1 MPYRLKFLLSNKEI
15 GMKLKKLFKYVLVF
29 VFCFFLA
36 ACGKNADQ
44 KDVKEEMA
52 DSTQTEVQTSEEEE
66 KEEEA
71 KESGDGETRVLVDSQ
86 KREVT
91 IPKDVKKIVCV
102 GVGTLRYT
110 CYMDS
115 EDLIVGV
122 EDHEKEEPVLERPYN
137 YVNFEK
143 FKDLPGI
150 GDNGEPNLEKIIELE
165 PDVILTIDSLK
176 IGADEMQ
183 EKTNIPVVSIPIA
196 DSSLDER
203 NYEIFRI
210 LGELYNKEE
219 KAKEMTAY
227 LDEIKEDLENRTKD
241 IKPEDRP
248 SVYVA
253 GLSFKGH
260 HGFEGTEANYGPLT
274 LSYCRNLADEV
285 DGQEGFFEID
295 LEKVLEWDPDIILL
309 DFNGF
314 DIIKDQ
320 YEKNKDLF
328 ESLSAV
334 KNGNV
339 YSQISYR
346 HCATNLD
353 TALIDAYYAG
363 KVSFPDKFEDVDMD
377 EKAKEIYTKFIGED
391 IYPAQKEA
399 GLEFRKLEIGK

>member
-1 MPYRLKFLLSNKEI
+1 
-15 GMKLKKLFKYVLVF
+15 MKLKRIFNVIAVF
-29 VFCFFLA
+29 IFCFLLA
-36 ACGKNADQ
+36 ACGKDANPADTDDKAAKQ
-44 KDVKEEMA
+44 VESNVAKNEKSNKDA
-52 DSTQTEVQTSEEEE
+52 N
-66 KEEEA
+66 
-71 KESGDGETRVLVDSQ
+71 DGSKVIVDGL

-91 IPKDVKKIVCV
+91 VPKDVKKIVCV

-122 EDHEKEEPVLERPYN
+122 EDHEKEKPVLARPYN
-137 YVNFEK
+137 YVNFDK

-150 GDNGEPNLEKIIELE
+150 GDNGDPNIEKIIELA

-176 IGADEMQ
+176 MGVDELQ
-183 EKTNIPVVSIPIA
+183 KKTNIPVVSIPIA

-210 LGELYNKEE
+210 LGELYNKED

-227 LDEIKEDLENRTKD
+227 LDEIKDDLNKRTGD
-241 IKPEDRP
+241 IKAEDKP
-248 SVYVA
+248 SVYVS
-253 GLSFKGH
+253 GLSFKGS

-274 LSYCRNLADEV
+274 LSNSRNLADEV
-285 DGQEGFFEID
+285 EGQKGFFEID

-309 DFNGF
+309 DFNGY

-320 YEKNKDLF
+320 YDKNKELF
-328 ESLSAV
+328 ESLSAF
-334 KNGNV
+334 KNGKV

-363 KVSFPDKFEDVDMD
+363 KVSFPDRFEDVDMD
-377 EKAKEIYTKFIGED
+377 QKAKEIYEKFIGED

-399 GLEFRKLEIGK
+399 GLEFRKIEIGK

>member
-1 MPYRLKFLLSNKEI
+1 
-15 GMKLKKLFKYVLVF
+15 MKLSMKRIFNIVGVF

-36 ACGKNADQ
+36 ACGKDAKPADTEDGADN
-44 KDVKEEMA
+44 KVASEVAEDEKNDEDKKE
-52 DSTQTEVQTSEEEE
+52 DSNGTKVI
-66 KEEEA
+66 
-71 KESGDGETRVLVDSQ
+71 VDSL

-91 IPKDVKKIVCV
+91 VPKDVKKIVCV

-122 EDHEKEEPVLERPYN
+122 EDHEKKEPVLARPYN
-137 YVNFEK
+137 YVNFDK

-150 GDNGEPNLEKIIELE
+150 GDNGEPNIEKIIELE
-165 PDVILTIDSLK
+165 PDVILAIDSLK
-176 IGADEMQ
+176 IGVDELQ

-210 LGELYNKEE
+210 LGELYNKED

-227 LDEIKEDLENRTKD
+227 LDEIKKDLNKRTGD
-241 IKPEDRP
+241 IKAEEKP

-253 GLSFKGH
+253 GLSFKGS

-274 LSYCRNLADEV
+274 LSNSRNLADDVE
-285 DGQEGFFEID
+285 GQDGFFEID
-295 LEKVLEWDPDIILL
+295 LEKVLEWDPDIILI
-309 DFNGF
+309 DFNGY

-320 YEKNKDLF
+320 YAKNKDLF

-334 KNGNV
+334 KNGKV

-377 EKAKEIYTKFIGED
+377 QKAKEIYEKFIGKD
-391 IYPAQKEA
+391 IYPSQKEA
-399 GLEFRKLEIGK
+399 GLEFRKIEIGK

>member
-1 MPYRLKFLLSNKEI
+1 
-15 GMKLKKLFKYVLVF
+15 MKRIFSIISIFVL
-29 VFCFFLA
+29 CFFLA
-36 ACGKNADQ
+36 GCGKNA
-44 KDVKEEMA
+44 KPA
-52 DSTQTEVQTSEEEE
+52 DTEDKAENKVETEVAEDE
-66 KEEEA
+66 KSNEDK
-71 KESGDGETRVLVDSQ
+71 KEDADDGTKVIVDSL

-91 IPKDVKKIVCV
+91 VPKDVKKIVCV

-122 EDHEKEEPVLERPYN
+122 EDHEKKEAVLARPYN
-137 YVNFEK
+137 YVNFNK
-143 FKDLPGI
+143 FKELPGI
-150 GDNGEPNLEKIIELE
+150 GDNGEPNIEKIIELE
-165 PDVILTIDSLK
+165 PDVILAIDSLK
-176 IGADEMQ
+176 IGIDELQ

-196 DSSLDER
+196 DSSLGEK

-210 LGELYNKEE
+210 LGELYNKED

-241 IKPEDRP
+241 IKPEEKP

-285 DGQEGFFEID
+285 DGQKGFFEID

-309 DFNGF
+309 DFNGY

-328 ESLSAV
+328 DSLSAV

>member
-1 MPYRLKFLLSNKEI
+1 
-15 GMKLKKLFKYVLVF
+15 MKLSMKRIFSIVSIFVL
-29 VFCFFLA
+29 CFFLA
-36 ACGKNADQ
+36 GCRKDAKPADTDNKAENKVASEVA
-44 KDVKEEMA
+44 KDEKDDEDKKE
-52 DSTQTEVQTSEEEE
+52 
-66 KEEEA
+66 
-71 KESGDGETRVLVDSQ
+71 DGTKLIVDSL

-91 IPKDVKKIVCV
+91 VPKEVKKIVCV

-115 EDLIVGV
+115 EDLVVGV
-122 EDHEKEEPVLERPYN
+122 EDHEKKEPVLARPYN
-137 YVNFEK
+137 YVNFDK

-150 GDNGEPNLEKIIELE
+150 GDNGEPNIEKIIELE
-165 PDVILTIDSLK
+165 PDVILAIDSIK
-176 IGADEMQ
+176 IGVDELQ
-183 EKTNIPVVSIPIA
+183 KKTNIPVVSIPIA

-210 LGELYNKEE
+210 LGELYNKED

-227 LDEIKEDLENRTKD
+227 LDEIKDDLNKRTSD
-241 IKPEDRP
+241 IKAEDKP
-248 SVYVA
+248 IIYVS
-253 GLSFKGH
+253 GLSFKGS

-274 LSYCRNLADEV
+274 LSNSRNLADEV
-285 DGQEGFFEID
+285 EGQKGFFEID
-295 LEKVLEWDPDIILL
+295 LEKVLEWNPDIILI
-309 DFNGF
+309 DFNGY

-320 YEKNKDLF
+320 YDKNKELF

-334 KNGNV
+334 KNGKV

-363 KVSFPDKFEDVDMD
+363 KVSFPDRFEDVDMD
-377 EKAKEIYTKFIGED
+377 QKAKEIYEKFIGED

-399 GLEFRKLEIGK
+399 GLEFRKIEIGK

>member
-1 MPYRLKFLLSNKEI
+1 
-15 GMKLKKLFKYVLVF
+15 MKLSMKRIFNIVGVF

-36 ACGKNADQ
+36 GCGKDAKPADTDN
-44 KDVKEEMA
+44 KAENKVE
-52 DSTQTEVQTSEEEE
+52 TEVAKDE
-66 KEEEA
+66 KNDENK
-71 KESGDGETRVLVDSQ
+71 KEDNDVTKVIVDSL

-91 IPKDVKKIVCV
+91 VPKDVKKIVCV

-122 EDHEKEEPVLERPYN
+122 EDHEKKEPVLARPYN
-137 YVNFEK
+137 YVNFDK

-150 GDNGEPNLEKIIELE
+150 GDNGEPNIEKIIELE
-165 PDVILTIDSLK
+165 PDVILAIDSLK
-176 IGADEMQ
+176 IGVDELQ

-210 LGELYNKEE
+210 LGELYNKED
-219 KAKEMTAY
+219 KAKEMTTY
-227 LDEIKEDLENRTKD
+227 LDD
-241 IKPEDRP
+241 IKKDLNKRTGDIKAEEKP

-253 GLSFKGH
+253 GLSFKGS

-274 LSYCRNLADEV
+274 LSNSRNLADDVE
-285 DGQEGFFEID
+285 GQDGFFEID
-295 LEKVLEWDPDIILL
+295 LEKVLEWDPDIILI
-309 DFNGF
+309 DFNGY

-320 YEKNKDLF
+320 YAKNKDLF

-334 KNGNV
+334 KNGKV

-377 EKAKEIYTKFIGED
+377 QKAKEIYEKFIGED

-399 GLEFRKLEIGK
+399 GLEFRKIEIGK

>member
-1 MPYRLKFLLSNKEI
+1 
-15 GMKLKKLFKYVLVF
+15 MKLSMKRIFNIVGVF

-36 ACGKNADQ
+36 ACGKDAKPADTEDGADN
-44 KDVKEEMA
+44 KVESEVAEDEKNDEDKKE
-52 DSTQTEVQTSEEEE
+52 DSNGTKVI
-66 KEEEA
+66 
-71 KESGDGETRVLVDSQ
+71 VDSL

-91 IPKDVKKIVCV
+91 VPKDVKKIVCV

-122 EDHEKEEPVLERPYN
+122 EDHEKKEPVLARPYN
-137 YVNFEK
+137 YVNFDK

-150 GDNGEPNLEKIIELE
+150 GDNGEPNIEKIIELE
-165 PDVILTIDSLK
+165 PDVILAIDSLK
-176 IGADEMQ
+176 IGVDELQ

-210 LGELYNKEE
+210 LGELYNKED

-227 LDEIKEDLENRTKD
+227 LDEIKKDLNKRTGD
-241 IKPEDRP
+241 IKAEEKP
-248 SVYVA
+248 SVYAA
-253 GLSFKGH
+253 GLSFKGS

-274 LSYCRNLADEV
+274 LSNSRNLADDVE
-285 DGQEGFFEID
+285 GQDGFFEID
-295 LEKVLEWDPDIILL
+295 LEKVLEWDPDIILI
-309 DFNGF
+309 DFNGY

-320 YEKNKDLF
+320 YAKNKDLF

-334 KNGNV
+334 KNGKV

-377 EKAKEIYTKFIGED
+377 QKAKEIYEKFIGED

-399 GLEFRKLEIGK
+399 GLEFRKIEIGK

>member
-1 MPYRLKFLLSNKEI
+1 
-15 GMKLKKLFKYVLVF
+15 MKLSMKRIFSIVSLFVL
-29 VFCFFLA
+29 CFFLA
-36 ACGKNADQ
+36 GCGKDAKPNDTENKYENKIASE
-44 KDVKEEMA
+44 VAKEER
-52 DSTQTEVQTSEEEE
+52 DDEDK
-66 KEEEA
+66 KEEA
-71 KESGDGETRVLVDSQ
+71 DDGTKVIVDSL

-91 IPKDVKKIVCV
+91 VPKDVKKIVCV

-122 EDHEKEEPVLERPYN
+122 EDHEKKEPVLARPYN
-137 YVNFEK
+137 YVNFDE

-150 GDNGEPNLEKIIELE
+150 GDNSEPNIEKIIELE
-165 PDVILTIDSLK
+165 PDVILAIDSLK
-176 IGADEMQ
+176 IGVDDLQ

-210 LGELYNKEE
+210 LGELYNKED

-227 LDEIKEDLENRTKD
+227 LDEIKDDLNKRTGD
-241 IKPEDRP
+241 IKKGDKP

-253 GLSFKGH
+253 GLSFKGS
-260 HGFEGTEANYGPLT
+260 HGFEGTEANYGPIT
-274 LSYCRNLADEV
+274 LSNSRNLADEV
-285 DGQEGFFEID
+285 EGQEGFFEID
-295 LEKVLEWDPDIILL
+295 LEKVLEWDPDIILI
-309 DFNGF
+309 DFNGY
-314 DIIKDQ
+314 DIIKNQ
-320 YEKNKDLF
+320 YDKNKDLF

-334 KNGNV
+334 KNGKV

-363 KVSFPDKFEDVDMD
+363 KVSFPDRFEDVDMNQ
-377 EKAKEIYTKFIGED
+377 KAKEIYEKFIGED

-399 GLEFRKLEIGK
+399 GLEFRKIEIGK

>member
-1 MPYRLKFLLSNKEI
+1 
-15 GMKLKKLFKYVLVF
+15 MKLSMKRIFNIVGVF

-36 ACGKNADQ
+36 ACGKDAKPADTEDGADN
-44 KDVKEEMA
+44 KVESEVAEDEKNDEDKKE
-52 DSTQTEVQTSEEEE
+52 DN
-66 KEEEA
+66 
-71 KESGDGETRVLVDSQ
+71 DGTKVIVDSL

-91 IPKDVKKIVCV
+91 VPKDVKKIVCV

-122 EDHEKEEPVLERPYN
+122 EDHEKKEPVLARPYN
-137 YVNFEK
+137 YVNFDK

-150 GDNGEPNLEKIIELE
+150 GDNGKPNIEKIIELE
-165 PDVILTIDSLK
+165 PDVILAIDSLK
-176 IGADEMQ
+176 IGVDELQ

-210 LGELYNKEE
+210 LGELYNKED

-227 LDEIKEDLENRTKD
+227 LDEIKKDLNKRTGD
-241 IKPEDRP
+241 IKAEEKP

-253 GLSFKGH
+253 GLSFKGS

-274 LSYCRNLADEV
+274 LSNSRNLADDVE
-285 DGQEGFFEID
+285 GQDGFFEID
-295 LEKVLEWDPDIILL
+295 LEKVLEWDPDIILI
-309 DFNGF
+309 DFNGY

-320 YEKNKDLF
+320 YAKNKDLF

-334 KNGNV
+334 KNGKV

-377 EKAKEIYTKFIGED
+377 QKAKEIYEKFIGED

-399 GLEFRKLEIGK
+399 GLEFRKIEIGK

>member
-1 MPYRLKFLLSNKEI
+1 
-15 GMKLKKLFKYVLVF
+15 MKLSMKRIFNIVGVF

-36 ACGKNADQ
+36 SCGKDAKPADTEDGADN
-44 KDVKEEMA
+44 KVESEVAEDEKNDEDKKE
-52 DSTQTEVQTSEEEE
+52 DN
-66 KEEEA
+66 
-71 KESGDGETRVLVDSQ
+71 DGTKVIVDSL

-91 IPKDVKKIVCV
+91 VPKDVKKIVCV

-122 EDHEKEEPVLERPYN
+122 EDHEKKEPVLARPYN
-137 YVNFEK
+137 YVNFDK

-150 GDNGEPNLEKIIELE
+150 GDNGEPNIEKIIELE
-165 PDVILTIDSLK
+165 PDVILAIDSLK
-176 IGADEMQ
+176 IGVDELQ

-210 LGELYNKEE
+210 LGELYNKED

-227 LDEIKEDLENRTKD
+227 LDEIKKDLNKRTGD
-241 IKPEDRP
+241 IKAEEKP

-253 GLSFKGH
+253 GLSFKGS

-274 LSYCRNLADEV
+274 LSNSRNLADDVE
-285 DGQEGFFEID
+285 GQDGFFEID
-295 LEKVLEWDPDIILL
+295 LEKVLEWDPDIILI
-309 DFNGF
+309 DFNGY

-320 YEKNKDLF
+320 YAKNKDLF

-334 KNGNV
+334 KNGKV

-346 HCATNLD
+346 HYATNLD

-377 EKAKEIYTKFIGED
+377 QKAKEIYEKFIGED

-399 GLEFRKLEIGK
+399 GLEFRKIEIGK

>member
-1 MPYRLKFLLSNKEI
+1 
-15 GMKLKKLFKYVLVF
+15 MKLSMKRIFNIVGVF

-36 ACGKNADQ
+36 ACGKDAKPADTEDGADN
-44 KDVKEEMA
+44 KVESEVAEDEKNDEDKKE
-52 DSTQTEVQTSEEEE
+52 DN
-66 KEEEA
+66 
-71 KESGDGETRVLVDSQ
+71 DGTKVIVDSL

-91 IPKDVKKIVCV
+91 VPKDVKKIVCV

-122 EDHEKEEPVLERPYN
+122 EDHEKKEPVLARPYN
-137 YVNFEK
+137 YVNFDK

-150 GDNGEPNLEKIIELE
+150 GDNGKPNIEKIIELE
-165 PDVILTIDSLK
+165 PDVILAIDSLK
-176 IGADEMQ
+176 IGVDELQ

-210 LGELYNKEE
+210 LGELYNKED

-227 LDEIKEDLENRTKD
+227 LDEIKKDLNKRTGD
-241 IKPEDRP
+241 IKAEEKP

-253 GLSFKGH
+253 GLSFKGS

-274 LSYCRNLADEV
+274 LSNSRNLADDVE
-285 DGQEGFFEID
+285 GQDGFFEID
-295 LEKVLEWDPDIILL
+295 LEKVLEWDPDIILI
-309 DFNGF
+309 DFNGY

-320 YEKNKDLF
+320 YAKNKDLF

-334 KNGNV
+334 KNGKV

-353 TALIDAYYAG
+353 TALIDTYYAG

-377 EKAKEIYTKFIGED
+377 QKAKEIYEKFIGED

-399 GLEFRKLEIGK
+399 GLEFRKIEIGK

>member
-1 MPYRLKFLLSNKEI
+1 
-15 GMKLKKLFKYVLVF
+15 MKLSMKRIFSIVSIFVL
-29 VFCFFLA
+29 CFFLA
-36 ACGKNADQ
+36 ECGKDAKPNDTENKSENKIASE
-44 KDVKEEMA
+44 VAKEER
-52 DSTQTEVQTSEEEE
+52 DDEDK
-66 KEEEA
+66 KEEA
-71 KESGDGETRVLVDSQ
+71 DDGTKVIVDSL

-91 IPKDVKKIVCV
+91 VPKDVKKIVCV

-122 EDHEKEEPVLERPYN
+122 EDHEKKEPVLARPYN
-137 YVNFEK
+137 YVNFDK

-150 GDNGEPNLEKIIELE
+150 GDNGEPNIEKIIELE
-165 PDVILTIDSLK
+165 PDVILAIDSLK
-176 IGADEMQ
+176 IGVDDLQ

-210 LGELYNKEE
+210 LGELYNKED
-219 KAKEMTAY
+219 KAKEMTSY
-227 LDEIKEDLENRTKD
+227 LDEIKDDLNKRTGD
-241 IKPEDRP
+241 IKKEDKP

-253 GLSFKGH
+253 GLSFKGS

-274 LSYCRNLADEV
+274 LSNSRNLADEV
-285 DGQEGFFEID
+285 EGQEGFFEID
-295 LEKVLEWDPDIILL
+295 LEKVLEWDPDIILI
-309 DFNGF
+309 DFNGY

-320 YEKNKDLF
+320 YAQNKDLF

-334 KNGNV
+334 KNGKV

-346 HCATNLD
+346 HFATNLD
-353 TALIDAYYAG
+353 TALIDAYFAG

-377 EKAKEIYTKFIGED
+377 QKAKEIYEKFISED

-399 GLEFRKLEIGK
+399 GLKFRKIEIGK

>member
-1 MPYRLKFLLSNKEI
+1 
-15 GMKLKKLFKYVLVF
+15 MKLKKIFRYVLVF
-29 VFCFFLA
+29 VFCFFLT
-36 ACGKNADQ
+36 ACGKNSDQ
-44 KDVKEEMA
+44 KDIKEEKA
-52 DSTQTEVQTSEEEE
+52 ESTQTESQTSEEE

-71 KESGDGETRVLVDSQ
+71 KESEDGENRVLVDSQ

-91 IPKDVKKIVCV
+91 IPKDIKKIVCV

-241 IKPEDRP
+241 IKPENKP

-253 GLSFKGH
+253 GLSFKGS

-309 DFNGF
+309 DFNGY

-346 HCATNLD
+346 HRATNLD

-399 GLEFRKLEIGK
+399 GLEFRELEIGK

>member
-1 MPYRLKFLLSNKEI
+1 
-15 GMKLKKLFKYVLVF
+15 MKLKKIFRYVLVF
-29 VFCFFLA
+29 VFCFFLT
-36 ACGKNADQ
+36 ACGKNSDQ
-44 KDVKEEMA
+44 KDIKEEKA
-52 DSTQTEVQTSEEEE
+52 ESTQTESQTSEEE

-71 KESGDGETRVLVDSQ
+71 KESEDGENRVLVDSQ

-91 IPKDVKKIVCV
+91 IPKDIKKIVCV

-227 LDEIKEDLENRTKD
+227 LDEIKEDLEN
-241 IKPEDRP
+241 
-248 SVYVA
+248 
-253 GLSFKGH
+253 
-260 HGFEGTEANYGPLT
+260 
-274 LSYCRNLADEV
+274 
-285 DGQEGFFEID
+285 
-295 LEKVLEWDPDIILL
+295 
-309 DFNGF
+309 
-314 DIIKDQ
+314 
-320 YEKNKDLF
+320 
-328 ESLSAV
+328 
-334 KNGNV
+334 
-339 YSQISYR
+339 
-346 HCATNLD
+346 
-353 TALIDAYYAG
+353 
-363 KVSFPDKFEDVDMD
+363 
-377 EKAKEIYTKFIGED
+377 
-391 IYPAQKEA
+391 
-399 GLEFRKLEIGK
+399 